1 MEHPI
6 VELQPFTYQF
16 DDSDSDATFK
26 REVAFYTAT
35 DPMPTLKAMSER
47 MQIPVGALARYVL
60 AKWATSGSE
69 GIMEIG
75 PRVIHQMAEIVREG
89 EAQDSQEARDQAYE
103 KIKSII
109 LWLSNSL

>member
-1 MEHPI
+1 MEYSI
-6 VELQPFTYQF
+6 IELQPFSGQF

-26 REVAFYTAT
+26 REVAFYTAI
-35 DPMPTLKAMSER
+35 DPMPTLKAMSEQ
-47 MQIPVGALARYVL
+47 MHIPVGALARYVL
-60 AKWATSGSE
+60 ARWATSGSE

-89 EAQDSQEARDQAYE
+89 EAQNSQEARLQAYE

-109 LWLSNSL
+109 LWLSISL